1 MNVLLAD
8 DDPSSRELL
17 RAVIALDP
25 NHELTEVSDGVE
37 AWALLSDAERHFDAA
52 ILDLSTSPI
61 DGLRLTEQIRASP
74 VLRQLPI
81 ILCTAT
87 ANRETVQRAGQL
99 AIRHFIVKPCRKE
112 LLLAKLQVVTAEIA
126 AHTSAFHSTAERM
139 GLSPDT
145 VSRLTSQ
152 LAGEVRAWLFDA
164 RQAQTPSEF
173 SHLTLTASTLK
184 RSADKLR
191 LSGLSRRLSDV
202 ETKFATDFSTQ
213 YGEMLPPSMLEV
225 ASELVEL
232 QTELD
237 RITAHFG
244 LRG

>member
-17 RAVIALDP
+17 RATITLDP
-25 NHELTEVSDGVE
+25 NHNLTEVNDGAE
-37 AWALLSDAERHFDAA
+37 AWALLSDTGRPFDVA
-52 ILDLSTSPI
+52 ILDLSLPPV
-61 DGLRLTEQIRASP
+61 DGLGLTEQIRASP
-74 VLRQLPI
+74 ALRPLPI

-87 ANRETVQRAGQL
+87 ANRDTVQRAGQL
-99 AIRHFIVKPCRKE
+99 AIRHLILKPCRKE
-112 LLLAKLQVVTAEIA
+112 LLLAKLQVVALEVA

-152 LAGEVRAWLFDA
+152 LAAEVRTWLANA
-164 RQAQTPSEF
+164 RHAQAPSEF
-173 SHLTLTASTLK
+173 SQLTLKASTLK
-184 RSADKLR
+184 RSADKLC
-191 LSGLSRRLSDV
+191 LSGLSRKLSDV

-237 RITAHFG
+237 RITTQFG